1 MKPKKDMVIKM
12 QKVLS
17 LLRCAVDT
25 YKMIQ
30 PGDRIAVGV
39 SGGKDSM
46 LMLAGLA
53 ALRRFNPASFELVAI
68 TLDMRFNG
76 TDTDLSAIEA
86 FCEKLGVPCRIRRT
100 DIGPVI
106 FGDRREDN
114 PCSLCARMRRGVLH
128 DEAKAAGCNKLA
140 LGHHRDDAVETFFLN
155 LFEEGRLGC
164 FSPVTYLSRKDL
176 TMIRPLCL
184 LSEAEVVDAVNRLE
198 IPVVKS
204 LCPADKHTQRQDVK
218 ELLES
223 LETEYPGLRTKVV
236 GAMQRGALSGW
247 EPLQN
252 ARKKPKNEEKED
264 EEC

>member
-1 MKPKKDMVIKM
+1 M
-12 QKVLS
+12 QQVLS
-17 LLRCAVDT
+17 LLRCAVDN

-30 PGDRIAVGV
+30 SGDRIAVGV

-46 LMLAGLA
+46 LLLAGLA
-53 ALRRFNPASFELVAI
+53 ALRGFYPVPFELVAI

-164 FSPVTYLSRKDL
+164 FSPVSYLSRKDL

-184 LSEAEVVDAVNRLE
+184 LTEAEVAEAVNRLG

-204 LCPADKHTQRQDVK
+204 LCPADKHTRRQDVK
-218 ELLES
+218 ELLDS
-223 LETEYPGLRTKVV
+223 LETEYPGLRTKVL
-236 GAMQRGALSGW
+236 GAMQRGSLSGW
-247 EPLQN
+247 AFLQN
-252 ARKKPKNEEKED
+252 ARKNAKNEEKED